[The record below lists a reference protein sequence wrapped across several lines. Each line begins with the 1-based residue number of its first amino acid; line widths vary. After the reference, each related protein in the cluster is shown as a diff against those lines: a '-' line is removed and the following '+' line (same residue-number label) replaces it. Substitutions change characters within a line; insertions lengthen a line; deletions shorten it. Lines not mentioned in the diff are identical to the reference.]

1 MIVQTEEKD
10 YARDL
15 SSKALINTNVRAL
28 EEYKMRKEQ
37 SKKLSSFE
45 CEIQSLKDDMS
56 EIKSLLTQ
64 LINR

>member
-37 SKKLSSFE
+37 SKNFHRSNAKYNL
-45 CEIQSLKDDMS
+45 
-56 EIKSLLTQ
+56 
-64 LINR
+64 

>member
-37 SKKLSSFE
+37 
-45 CEIQSLKDDMS
+45 
-56 EIKSLLTQ
+56 
-64 LINR
+64 